1 MGSCP
6 DNISRTT
13 MKFFLAVILPFIWG
27 ALASVNANLATET
40 FSQIIKIGKTKG
52 KCTFSLSYTN
62 TAVTLSSSKV
72 VCTKKSPKTK
82 STRQTIS
89 APSGFLF
96 EITLRINKPNSKILG
111 AEILQVPDT
120 TTTST
125 TTRKTTTIT
134 TTTNGAEE
142 TTTPTRSGKEVT
154 EESLPGAWV
163 VIQKRGQDGNQVDYF
178 TKTMAEYMTG
188 FADNR
193 ESWLGLEEIARMTQ
207 SGTWELEVSLEDW
220 SGREMRAT
228 YGEFKVGEAPRYELT
243 VTKYDFGSSLRD
255 ALRYHNGAAFSTI
268 DEDQDQLGGNCAQ
281 KYGGGGWWYRACYH
295 ARLNGRIEEGG
306 AGGARAATW
315 FSLKVKASTM
325 KIRKIEN

>member
-1 MGSCP
+1 
-6 DNISRTT
+6 
-13 MKFFLAVILPFIWG
+13 MKVFLAVILPFILG
-27 ALASVNANLATET
+27 ALASGNANLAET
-40 FSQIIKIGKTKG
+40 FSQTIKVGKLKG
-52 KCTFSLSYTN
+52 KCTFRLSYTN
-62 TAVTLSSSKV
+62 TDVSLPESTV
-72 VCTKKSPKTK
+72 DCTKAKKSPKTK
-82 STRQTIS
+82 STKQTIS
-89 APSGFLF
+89 APSGFVF
-96 EITLRINKPNSKILG
+96 ELTLRINKPNSKILA

-120 TTTST
+120 TTRTTTTST
-125 TTRKTTTIT
+125 TTTTTTTIT
-134 TTTNGAEE
+134 TTTKGAEE

-163 VIQKRGQDGNQVDYF
+163 VIQRRGQDGNQVDYF
-178 TKTMAEYMTG
+178 TKTMAEYVAG
-188 FADNR
+188 FADNG

-220 SGREMRAT
+220 SGRTMRAT

-295 ARLNGRIEEGG
+295 ASLNGRIEEGG

>member
-62 TAVTLSSSKV
+62 T
-72 VCTKKSPKTK
+72 SPKTK

-89 APSGFLF
+89 APSGFVF

-120 TTTST
+120 TTTTST

-134 TTTNGAEE
+134 TTTKGAEE

-163 VIQKRGQDGNQVDYF
+163 WR
-178 TKTMAEYMTG
+178 
-188 FADNR
+188 R
-193 ESWLGLEEIARMTQ
+193 
-207 SGTWELEVSLEDW
+207 
-220 SGREMRAT
+220 
-228 YGEFKVGEAPRYELT
+228 
-243 VTKYDFGSSLRD
+243 
-255 ALRYHNGAAFSTI
+255 
-268 DEDQDQLGGNCAQ
+268 
-281 KYGGGGWWYRACYH
+281 
-295 ARLNGRIEEGG
+295 
-306 AGGARAATW
+306 
-315 FSLKVKASTM
+315 
-325 KIRKIEN
+325 